1 MGRQVDE
8 LFTGDTQQQVIR
20 LALAVG
26 IGLLL
31 GLERERRKGEGPAR
45 SFAGIRTFALAGLL
59 GGVAA
64 HLGTGGLVT
73 LGAGV
78 AVLAAVGYGLGDR
91 SDPGI
96 TTEVAL
102 LLCFALGALA
112 QESPVPAAAAA
123 VAATAIL
130 AARTPI
136 HRFATRVLTEEEL
149 EDALIFAAAAV
160 VVLPLLPDRGY
171 GPYGIL
177 NPFRLWLFVVLI
189 MGVSG
194 LGHVAVRA
202 LGPRFGLAVAGL
214 LGGFVS
220 ATATVGA
227 MGARARRARAYVEP
241 AAAGAVLATVATV
254 AQLAVVLAAVSP
266 ASLQAAS
273 LPVAIA
279 GTVALGYGSVA
290 AFWVARGADAP
301 QIGGRAFRLTDALL
315 LASLIAGVLLVAAA
329 AEELFGSRGAILA
342 AALAGFADAHA
353 PAISAATLY
362 AEGTIGAGDLRVA
375 VAAAFSTNSLSK
387 AILAWAAGTPSFAW
401 RVWVGLLAVTT
412 VFWAGVAIA
421 R

>member
-1 MGRQVDE
+1 MDE
-8 LFTGDTQQQVIR
+8 LFTGDTQRQLAR
-20 LALAVG
+20 LALAAG

-64 HLGTGGLVT
+64 YLGTAALVAMGG
-73 LGAGV
+73 AI
-78 AVLAAVGYGLGDR
+78 AVLAAAGYGFGDR

-112 QESPVPAAAAA
+112 QESPVPAAAAG
-123 VAATAIL
+123 VAATGIL

-160 VVLPLLPDRGY
+160 VVLPLLPDRGF
-171 GPYGIL
+171 GPYGVL
-177 NPFRLWLFVVLI
+177 NPFRLWLFVVLM

-227 MGARARRARAYVEP
+227 MGARARRARAFVES
-241 AAAGAVLATVATV
+241 AAAGAILATVATV
-254 AQLAVVLAAVSP
+254 AQLAIVLAAVSP
-266 ASLQAAS
+266 ASLEAAS
-273 LPVAIA
+273 LPVAAA
-279 GTVALGYGSVA
+279 GAVALAYGGIA
-290 AFWVARGADAP
+290 AAWVARGAEAP
-301 QIGGRAFRLTDALL
+301 SIGGRAFRLTDALL
-315 LASLIAGVLLVAAA
+315 LAALIAAVLLVAAA
-329 AEELFGSRGAILA
+329 AEDLLGSRGAVLA

-353 PAISAATLY
+353 PAISAATLH
-362 AEGTIGAGDLRVA
+362 ADGSLGATDLRIA

-387 AILAWAAGTPSFAW
+387 AILAWAAGTPAFAW
-401 RVWVGLLAVTT
+401 RVWAGLLAVT
-412 VFWAGVAIA
+412 VAIWLGVAISG
-421 R
+421 

>member
-1 MGRQVDE
+1 MDE
-8 LFTGDTQQQVIR
+8 LFTGDTQRQLAR
-20 LALAVG
+20 LALAAG

-64 HLGTGGLVT
+64 YLGTAALVAMGG
-73 LGAGV
+73 AI
-78 AVLAAVGYGLGDR
+78 AVLAAAGYGLGDR

-112 QESPVPAAAAA
+112 QESPVPAAAAG
-123 VAATAIL
+123 VAATGIL

-160 VVLPLLPDRGY
+160 VVLPLLPDRGF
-171 GPYGIL
+171 GPYGVL
-177 NPFRLWLFVVLI
+177 NPFRLWLFVVLM

-227 MGARARRARAYVEP
+227 MGARARRARAFVEP
-241 AAAGAVLATVATV
+241 AAAGAILATVATV
-254 AQLAVVLAAVSP
+254 AQLAIVLAAVSP
-266 ASLQAAS
+266 ASLEAAS
-273 LPVAIA
+273 LPVAAAGAAALAYGGIA
-279 GTVALGYGSVA
+279 A
-290 AFWVARGADAP
+290 AWVARGAEAP
-301 QIGGRAFRLTDALL
+301 SIGGRAFRLTDALL
-315 LASLIAGVLLVAAA
+315 LAALIAAVLLVAAA
-329 AEELFGSRGAILA
+329 AEDLLGSRGAVLA

-353 PAISAATLY
+353 PAISAATLH
-362 AEGTIGAGDLRVA
+362 ADGSLGATDLRIA

-387 AILAWAAGTPSFAW
+387 AILAWAAGTPAFAW
-401 RVWVGLLAVTT
+401 RVWAGLLAVT
-412 VFWAGVAIA
+412 VAIWVGVAISG
-421 R
+421 

>member
-1 MGRQVDE
+1 MDE
-8 LFTGDTQQQVIR
+8 LFTGDTQRQLAR
-20 LALAVG
+20 LALAAG

-64 HLGTGGLVT
+64 YLGTAALVAMGG
-73 LGAGV
+73 AI
-78 AVLAAVGYGLGDR
+78 AVLAAAGYGFGDR

-112 QESPVPAAAAA
+112 QESPVPAAAAG
-123 VAATAIL
+123 VAATGIL

-160 VVLPLLPDRGY
+160 VVLPLLPDRGF
-171 GPYGIL
+171 GPYGVL
-177 NPFRLWLFVVLI
+177 NPFRLWLFVVLM

-227 MGARARRARAYVEP
+227 MGARARRARAFVEP
-241 AAAGAVLATVATV
+241 AAAGAILATVATV
-254 AQLAVVLAAVSP
+254 AQLAIVLAAVSP
-266 ASLQAAS
+266 ASLEAAS
-273 LPVAIA
+273 LPVAAA
-279 GTVALGYGSVA
+279 GAVALAYGGIA
-290 AFWVARGADAP
+290 AAWVARGAEAP
-301 QIGGRAFRLTDALL
+301 SIGGRAFRLTDALL
-315 LASLIAGVLLVAAA
+315 LAALIAAVLLVAAA
-329 AEELFGSRGAILA
+329 AEDLLGSRGAVLA

-353 PAISAATLY
+353 PAISAATLH
-362 AEGTIGAGDLRVA
+362 ADGSLGATDLRIA

-387 AILAWAAGTPSFAW
+387 AILAWAAGTPAFAW
-401 RVWVGLLAVTT
+401 RVWAGLLAVT
-412 VFWAGVAIA
+412 VAIWLGVAISG
-421 R
+421 